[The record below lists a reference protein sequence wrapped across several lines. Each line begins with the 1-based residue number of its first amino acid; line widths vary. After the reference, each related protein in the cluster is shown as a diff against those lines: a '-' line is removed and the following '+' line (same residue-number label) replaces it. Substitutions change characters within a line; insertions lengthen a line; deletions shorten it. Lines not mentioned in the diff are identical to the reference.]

1 MFDWLRNITKTDI
14 TENDIDNI
22 LIHKHINQA
31 QIGYLPYETRFYSNN
46 IIDYNNKKYVI
57 GICVLCKHF
66 NLYITEINIVPRNR
80 IIYISSLYDGTEKC
94 KFLLEKL
101 PEVELSLREISEQ
114 LNNKMT
120 DKLNKKDC
128 EQKCMI
134 KLMKKIK

>member
-14 TENDIDNI
+14 TENDIDST
-22 LIHKHINQA
+22 LIYKHINRA
-31 QIGYLPYETRFYSNN
+31 KIGCLPYNMRLYSNN
-46 IIDYNNKKYVI
+46 IIDYNDKKYAI
-57 GICVLCKHF
+57 GVRISYKIFLH
-66 NLYITEINIVPRNR
+66 ITEINIVPRNR
-80 IIYISSLYDGTEKC
+80 IIYTSDLYNDIEKC

-101 PEVELSLREISEQ
+101 PEVESSLKEISEQ